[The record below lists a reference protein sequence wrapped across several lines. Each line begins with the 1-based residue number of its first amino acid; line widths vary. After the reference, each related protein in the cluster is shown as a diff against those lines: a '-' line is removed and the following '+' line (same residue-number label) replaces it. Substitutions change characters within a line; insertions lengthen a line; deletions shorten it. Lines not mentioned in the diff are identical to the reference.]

1 MRKSDFTEEDIEK
14 AMYGRSKPEIVVS
27 EEENVIK
34 AEERMYK
41 KSNNENSPSYT
52 MSDIQRNAYRISDKT
67 IAELLEI
74 LLKNVNMF
82 EAQYI
87 ISHSITDYFL
97 DRLIGFSEGDIDLLN
112 PDNNK

>member
-1 MRKSDFTEEDIEK
+1 MRKSDFTKEDIEK
-14 AMYGRSKPEIVVS
+14 VTYRSCESEIVVS

-41 KSNNENSPSYT
+41 KSNNENSSSYI
-52 MSDIQRNAYRISDKT
+52 MSDIQRNAYRISDKA
-67 IAELLEI
+67 IAELLDI
-74 LLKNVNMF
+74 LLKDVNMF

-97 DRLIGFSEGDIDLLN
+97 DRLFGFSEGDIDLLN